1 MWLVIRFFRVKGS
14 SMLPSFK
21 PGQIV
26 FARKTRNLS
35 INDVVVLKTHDNSQI
50 IKRISKIQ
58 NREIRVSGDNSEY
71 DSRYYSQKFN
81 SDSVL
86 GKVFFKI

>member
-1 MWLVIRFFRVKGS
+1 
-14 SMLPSFK
+14 MLPSFK

-26 FARKTRNLS
+26 FARKTSNLY

>member
-1 MWLVIRFFRVKGS
+1 
-14 SMLPSFK
+14 MLPDFK

-26 FARKTRNLS
+26 FARRTRNLS
-35 INDVVVLKTHDNSQI
+35 VNDVVVLRTHDNSQI

-58 NREIRVSGDNSEY
+58 DTEIRVSGDNPEY

-81 SDSVL
+81 SDSIL

>member
-1 MWLVIRFFRVKGS
+1 
-14 SMLPSFK
+14 MLPSFK

-26 FARKTRNLS
+26 FARKTRNLFV
-35 INDVVVLKTHDNSQI
+35 NDVVVLKTHDNSQI

-58 NREIRVSGDNSEY
+58 NREIIVSGDNSEY
-71 DSRYYSQKFN
+71 DSRYCSQKFN

>member
-1 MWLVIRFFRVKGS
+1 
-14 SMLPSFK
+14 MLPSFK

-35 INDVVVLKTHDNSQI
+35 VNDVVVLKTHDNSQI

-58 NREIRVSGDNSEY
+58 DEEIRVSGDNSEY
-71 DSRYYSQKFN
+71 DSEYYSQKFN
-81 SDSVL
+81 SGNVL

>member
-1 MWLVIRFFRVKGS
+1 
-14 SMLPSFK
+14 MLPSFK

-35 INDVVVLKTHDNSQI
+35 VNDVVVLKTHDNSQI

-71 DSRYYSQKFN
+71 DSRYNSQKFN
-81 SDSVL
+81 PDSVL

>member
-1 MWLVIRFFRVKGS
+1 
-14 SMLPSFK
+14 MLPNFK
-21 PGQIV
+21 PGQVV
-26 FARKTRNLS
+26 FTRRTRNLS
-35 INDVVVLKTHDNSQI
+35 VNDVVVLKTHDNSQI

-58 NREIRVSGDNSEY
+58 DREIRVLGDNSEY

-81 SDSVL
+81 TDSVL

>member
-1 MWLVIRFFRVKGS
+1 
-14 SMLPSFK
+14 MLPSFK

-26 FARKTRNLS
+26 FARKTRNLFV
-35 INDVVVLKTHDNSQI
+35 NDVVVLKTDDNSRI

>member
-1 MWLVIRFFRVKGS
+1 
-14 SMLPSFK
+14 MLPSFK

-35 INDVVVLKTHDNSQI
+35 VNDVVVLKTHDNSQI

-71 DSRYYSQKFN
+71 DSRYYSQTFN

>member
-1 MWLVIRFFRVKGS
+1 
-14 SMLPSFK
+14 MLPSFK

-35 INDVVVLKTHDNSQI
+35 VNDVVVLKTDDNSQI

-58 NREIRVSGDNSEY
+58 NSEIRVSGDNYEY
-71 DSRYYSQKFN
+71 DSRYYSKTFN

>member
-1 MWLVIRFFRVKGS
+1 
-14 SMLPSFK
+14 MLPNFK
-21 PGQIV
+21 PGQVV
-26 FARKTRNLS
+26 FARRTRNLS
-35 INDVVVLKTHDNSQI
+35 VNDVVVLKTHDNSQI

-58 NREIRVSGDNSEY
+58 DREIRVLGDNSEY

-81 SDSVL
+81 TESVL

>member
-1 MWLVIRFFRVKGS
+1 
-14 SMLPSFK
+14 MLPSFK

-26 FARKTRNLS
+26 FVRKTRNLS
-35 INDVVVLKTHDNSQI
+35 VNDVVVLKTHDNSQI
-50 IKRISKIQ
+50 IKRISNIQ

-81 SDSVL
+81 SDCVL

>member
-1 MWLVIRFFRVKGS
+1 
-14 SMLPSFK
+14 MLPSFK

-35 INDVVVLKTHDNSQI
+35 VNDVVVLKTHDNSQI

-58 NREIRVSGDNSEY
+58 NREIRVSGDNTEY
-71 DSRYYSQKFN
+71 DSRYYYQKFN
-81 SDSVL
+81 SD
-86 GKVFFKI
+86 

>member
-1 MWLVIRFFRVKGS
+1 
-14 SMLPSFK
+14 MLPNFK

-26 FARKTRNLS
+26 FARRTRNLS
-35 INDVVVLKTHDNSQI
+35 VNDVVVLKTHDDSQI

-58 NREIRVSGDNSEY
+58 DREIRVLGDNSEY

-81 SDSVL
+81 TESVL

>member
-1 MWLVIRFFRVKGS
+1 
-14 SMLPSFK
+14 MLPNLK

-35 INDVVVLKTHDNSQI
+35 VSDVVVLKTHDNTKI
-50 IKRISKIQ
+50 IKRISKIHDG
-58 NREIRVSGDNSEY
+58 EISVSGDNSEY
-71 DSRYYSQKFN
+71 DSEYYSQKFN
-81 SDSVL
+81 FGSIL

>member
-1 MWLVIRFFRVKGS
+1 
-14 SMLPSFK
+14 MLPNFK

-35 INDVVVLKTHDNSQI
+35 VNDVIVLKTDDNSQI

-58 NREIRVSGDNSEY
+58 NSEIRVSGDNYEY
-71 DSRYYSQKFN
+71 DSRYYSQTFN

>member
-1 MWLVIRFFRVKGS
+1 
-14 SMLPSFK
+14 MLPNFK
-21 PGQIV
+21 PGQVV

-35 INDVVVLKTHDNSQI
+35 VNDVVVLKTHDNSQI

-58 NREIRVSGDNSEY
+58 DREIRVLGDNSEY

-81 SDSVL
+81 TDSVL
-86 GKVFFKI
+86 WKVFFKI

>member
-1 MWLVIRFFRVKGS
+1 
-14 SMLPSFK
+14 MLPSFK

-26 FARKTRNLS
+26 FAIKTRNLS

>member
-1 MWLVIRFFRVKGS
+1 
-14 SMLPSFK
+14 MLPNFK
-21 PGQIV
+21 SGQIV
-26 FARKTRNLS
+26 LARKTKCLS
-35 INDVVVLKTHDNSQI
+35 VNDVVVIKTHDNSQI

-58 NREIRVSGDNSEY
+58 DKEIRVSGDNSEY
-71 DSRYYSQKFN
+71 DSEYYSQKFN

>member
-1 MWLVIRFFRVKGS
+1 
-14 SMLPSFK
+14 MLPSFK

-35 INDVVVLKTHDNSQI
+35 VNDVVVLKTHDNSQI

-81 SDSVL
+81 SDSVF
-86 GKVFFKI
+86 GKSFF

>member
-1 MWLVIRFFRVKGS
+1 
-14 SMLPSFK
+14 MLPSFK

-35 INDVVVLKTHDNSQI
+35 VNDVVVLKTHDNSQI

-81 SDSVL
+81 SDNVL

>member
-1 MWLVIRFFRVKGS
+1 
-14 SMLPSFK
+14 MLPDFK

-35 INDVVVLKTHDNSQI
+35 LNDVVVLKTNHNSQI

-58 NREIRVSGDNSEY
+58 DKEISVSGDNSEY
-71 DSRYYSQKFN
+71 SSEYYSQIFN
-81 SDSVL
+81 FDSIL

>member
-1 MWLVIRFFRVKGS
+1 
-14 SMLPSFK
+14 MLPNFK
-21 PGQIV
+21 SGQIV
-26 FARKTRNLS
+26 FAIKTSNLS
-35 INDVVVLKTHDNSQI
+35 VNDVVVLKTHDNSQI

-58 NREIRVSGDNSEY
+58 DTEIKVSGDNPQY

-81 SDSVL
+81 SDRIL

>member
-1 MWLVIRFFRVKGS
+1 
-14 SMLPSFK
+14 MLPSLK

-35 INDVVVLKTHDNSQI
+35 VNDVVVLKTDDNSQI

-58 NREIRVSGDNSEY
+58 NREIRGSGDKSEY
-71 DSRYYSQKFN
+71 ASRYYSQKFN
-81 SDSVL
+81 SDRVL
-86 GKVFFKI
+86 GKGFFKI

>member
-1 MWLVIRFFRVKGS
+1 
-14 SMLPSFK
+14 MLPSLK

-26 FARKTRNLS
+26 FARKTRNLFV
-35 INDVVVLKTHDNSQI
+35 NDVVVLKTDENSRI

-58 NREIRVSGDNSEY
+58 NREITVSGDNSEY

>member
-1 MWLVIRFFRVKGS
+1 
-14 SMLPSFK
+14 MLPSLK

-35 INDVVVLKTHDNSQI
+35 VNDVVVLKTHDNSQI

-58 NREIRVSGDNSEY
+58 NREIRVSGDNFEY
-71 DSRYYSQKFN
+71 DSRYYSRKFN

>member
-1 MWLVIRFFRVKGS
+1 
-14 SMLPSFK
+14 MLPNFK
-21 PGQIV
+21 PGQVV
-26 FARKTRNLS
+26 FTRRTRNLS
-35 INDVVVLKTHDNSQI
+35 VNDVVVLKTHDNSQI

-58 NREIRVSGDNSEY
+58 DREIRVLGDNSEY

-81 SDSVL
+81 TESVL